1 MKKFANS
8 LFQKNHE
15 FWNHERSLKALLIYM
30 CISLFVWIPLAD
42 YADQWWSFLIS
53 DILFNLIILAGV
65 FSVLTR
71 WKKQIL
77 FITIALL
84 ASLFRIISFLSQLE
98 WAHLMS
104 SVFAILFMAHLANM
118 VLQHIFKDGPVNFYR
133 IQGSIVVFMI
143 VGIVYAWLYTLL
155 ETLYPGSFTI
165 TEPSQSYKDLFA
177 HFLYF
182 SFATMTTLGFGD
194 MIPTRSLA
202 KSLVIFQGMI
212 GLLYPVIMIARLVSM
227 EVAHSAGPTK

>member
-1 MKKFANS
+1 MMVYRII
-8 LFQKNHE
+8 QKNHE
-15 FWNHERSLKALLIYM
+15 FWNHERSLRALLIYM
-30 CISLFVWIPLAD
+30 SISLFVWIPLAD
-42 YADQWWSFLIS
+42 YANQWWSFLIS
-53 DILFNLIILAGV
+53 DTLFNLIILAGV

-71 WKKQIL
+71 WKKQLL
-77 FITIALL
+77 FIAIALL
-84 ASLFRIISFLSQLE
+84 TSLLRIVSFLTQLE
-98 WAHLMS
+98 WAQLAS
-104 SVFAILFMAHLANM
+104 YIFAILFMIHLANM

-155 ETLYPGSFTI
+155 ETLHPGSFTI
-165 TEPSQSYKDLFA
+165 TEASQSYKDLFS

-202 KSLVIFQGMI
+202 KSLVVFQWMI

-227 EVAHSAGPTK
+227 EVAHSANRENK

>member
-1 MKKFANS
+1 MMVYRII
-8 LFQKNHE
+8 QKNHE
-15 FWNHERSLKALLIYM
+15 FWNHERSLRALLIYM
-30 CISLFVWIPLAD
+30 SISLFVWIPLAD
-42 YADQWWSFLIS
+42 YANQWWSFLIS
-53 DILFNLIILAGV
+53 DTLFNLIILAGV

-71 WKKQIL
+71 WKKQLL
-77 FITIALL
+77 FIAIALL
-84 ASLFRIISFLSQLE
+84 TSLLRIVSFLTQLE
-98 WAHLMS
+98 WAQLAS
-104 SVFAILFMAHLANM
+104 YIFAILFMIHLANM

-155 ETLYPGSFTI
+155 ETLHPGSFTI
-165 TEPSQSYKDLFA
+165 TEASQSYKDLFS

-202 KSLVIFQGMI
+202 KSLVVFQGMI

-227 EVAHSAGPTK
+227 EVAHSANRENK